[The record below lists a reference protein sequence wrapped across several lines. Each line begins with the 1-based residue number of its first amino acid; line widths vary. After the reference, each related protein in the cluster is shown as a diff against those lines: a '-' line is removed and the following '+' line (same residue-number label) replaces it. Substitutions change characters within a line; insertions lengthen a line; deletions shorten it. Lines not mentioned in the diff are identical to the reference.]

1 MGSRKGAR
9 SKGTAMSSPIPSPSL
24 DRSSRALAV
33 SSYETVCELE
43 LVTALVANEPEA
55 WEALTTR
62 YGRLIQSCIQRVTTR
77 FSSVVQKDDAS
88 EIYSMLFV
96 QLLANNRGK
105 LRSFAPERGCK
116 LGTWLGLLA
125 THVAYDF
132 LRSIRKIP
140 HATGLAEAETLS
152 GEGPDPAEITLHH
165 EQLSRVQ
172 SVLSEFSRK
181 DREFVMLYFA
191 EGLEADEVARRMN
204 ISVKTVYSKKHKIQR
219 RLVSLLGEQPLAA

>member
-1 MGSRKGAR
+1 
-9 SKGTAMSSPIPSPSL
+9 MSSPIPSPCL

-33 SSYETVCELE
+33 SSYETASELE
-43 LVTALVANEPEA
+43 LVQALIENHAEA
-55 WEALTTR
+55 WEALTLR
-62 YGRLIQSCIQRVTTR
+62 YGRLMQSCIQRVTTR
-77 FSSVVQKDDAS
+77 FSAVVQKDDAS

-96 QLLANNRGK
+96 QLLANGRGK

-116 LGTWLGLLA
+116 LGTYLGLLA
-125 THVAYDF
+125 THTAYDF

-152 GEGPDPAEITLHH
+152 GEGPDPADITLQH

-172 SVLSEFSRK
+172 EVLSEFSRK

-191 EGLEADEVARRMN
+191 EGLEADEVARRMG

-219 RLVSLLGEQPLAA
+219 RLASLLGEQPLAA